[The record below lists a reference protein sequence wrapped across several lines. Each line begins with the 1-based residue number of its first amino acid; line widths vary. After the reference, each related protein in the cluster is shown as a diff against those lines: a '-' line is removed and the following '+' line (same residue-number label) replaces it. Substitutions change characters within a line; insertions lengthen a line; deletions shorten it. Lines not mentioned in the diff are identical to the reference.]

1 MPNFDDKQA
10 TTRFARACEDARAH
24 LRKEMEARGLH
35 ESDGWKI
42 VETMRQVVGGSEL
55 VLRPLHLHESAPD
68 DLECVVAID
77 EDAVSIEVDCSP
89 ER

>member
-1 MPNFDDKQA
+1 MPNFEDRLA
-10 TTRFARACEDARAH
+10 ATRFARACEDARAH

-42 VETMRQVVGGSEL
+42 VEIMRPSRGGSEL
-55 VLRPLHLHESAPD
+55 VLRPLHLHRLAPP

-77 EDAVSIEVDCSP
+77 GDAASIDVDCTP